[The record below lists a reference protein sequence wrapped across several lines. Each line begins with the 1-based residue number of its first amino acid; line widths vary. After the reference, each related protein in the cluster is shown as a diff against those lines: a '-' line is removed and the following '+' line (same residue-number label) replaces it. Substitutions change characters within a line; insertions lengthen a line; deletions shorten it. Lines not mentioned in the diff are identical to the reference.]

1 MDDLRKIVRLL
12 ESDGKPPDVYR
23 PHKLKGGMAGL
34 WECHIRPDWL
44 LIWQQKEDACLLV
57 LMSTSTHSDLFK
69 K

>member
-12 ESDGKPPDVYR
+12 ESDGKPPDVYK

-44 LIWQQKEDACLLV
+44 LIWQQKMPVCLY
-57 LMSTSTHSDLFK
+57 
-69 K
+69 